1 MFVIHSDRIGGYVL
15 KHDGINMVVD
25 DPRDASGFFTEEE
38 ARNARPGHARSM
50 GGDGFFGT
58 VMPLQRAI
66 RNYEAHR
73 TAFGRYRL

>member
-1 MFVIHSDRIGGYVL
+1 MFVIHSDRLGGYVL
-15 KHDGINMVVD
+15 KQDGINMVVE

-50 GGDGFFGT
+50 GGAGFFGT
-58 VMPLQRAI
+58 VMSLQRAI
-66 RNYEAHR
+66 RNHEAHR